1 MRIDQRWVCMLVSGR
16 QFNRETVMSKL
27 IFRSLVLVSFALGLT
42 ACNTVKGVGKDIK
55 TAGEKIEQTAE
66 KHD

>member
-1 MRIDQRWVCMLVSGR
+1 MIKFL
-16 QFNRETVMSKL
+16 L
-27 IFRSLVLVSFALGLT
+27 RSLVLASFAAGLV

-55 TAGEKIEQTAE
+55 KAGEKIEETAD

>member
-1 MRIDQRWVCMLVSGR
+1 MIKFL
-16 QFNRETVMSKL
+16 L
-27 IFRSLVLVSFALGLT
+27 RSLVLASFAASLV

-55 TAGEKIEQTAE
+55 KAGEKIEETAD

>member
-1 MRIDQRWVCMLVSGR
+1 M
-16 QFNRETVMSKL
+16 FKL
-27 IFRSLVLVSFALGLT
+27 ILRSLVLASFAFGLM

-55 TAGEKIEQTAE
+55 KAGEKIEETAE

>member
-1 MRIDQRWVCMLVSGR
+1 MI
-16 QFNRETVMSKL
+16 KL
-27 IFRSLVLVSFALGLT
+27 ILKTALLAVFAIGLG

-55 TAGEKIEQTAE
+55 KAGEKIEETAE